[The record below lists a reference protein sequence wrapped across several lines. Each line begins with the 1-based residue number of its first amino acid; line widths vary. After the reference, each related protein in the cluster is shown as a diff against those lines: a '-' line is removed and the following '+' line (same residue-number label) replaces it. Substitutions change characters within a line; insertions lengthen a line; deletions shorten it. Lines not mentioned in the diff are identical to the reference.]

1 MDEEETRSKMMKA
14 FSNVSLRQIL
24 VSCFDSPKAASTLAV
39 DLDIPL
45 STAYNYVHELMEA
58 GLLAVERSVI
68 TDDGKRYAMYRSVA
82 REIRFLVSSNG
93 TTVEIFPNEE
103 VTTRFYRLW
112 SSLKKVK

>member
-14 FSNVSLRQIL
+14 LSNVSLRHIL
-24 VSCFDSPKAASTLAV
+24 VSCSDRPKAASTLAV

-45 STAYNYVHELMEA
+45 STAYNYIHELMEA

-68 TDDGKRYAMYRSVA
+68 TDEGKRYAMYRSVA
-82 REIRFLVSSNG
+82 REIRFVILSNG
-93 TTVEIFPNEE
+93 TTVEISPNED
-103 VTTRFYRLW
+103 VATRFYRLW